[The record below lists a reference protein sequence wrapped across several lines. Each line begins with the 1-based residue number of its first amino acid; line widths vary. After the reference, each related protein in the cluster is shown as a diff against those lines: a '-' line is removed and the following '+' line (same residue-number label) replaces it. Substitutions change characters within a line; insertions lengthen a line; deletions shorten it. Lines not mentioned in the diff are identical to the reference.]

1 MKKVI
6 GFVCIICMISLYS
19 CSNQSSSLKESEKG
33 KPVVMIF
40 GDFKCSYCK
49 KVEENVMSQLKKKYI
64 DTNNV
69 KFQYVNLAFLGKD
82 SIIGSR
88 AQHAVNHYAPKY
100 SLQFQKLMFKQQQDE
115 DKQRITKK
123 LVDRQIDKLNISKE
137 DKKAIKKD
145 YKTNGSISW
154 KEAKKDQQI
163 AKDNHI
169 KQVPT
174 AFVKG
179 KKVED
184 PYHFSNYVELLENE

>member
-6 GFVCIICMISLYS
+6 GFVCIICMIALYS

-100 SLQFQKLMFKQQQDE
+100 SLQFQKSMFK
-115 DKQRITKK
+115 
-123 LVDRQIDKLNISKE
+123 
-137 DKKAIKKD
+137 
-145 YKTNGSISW
+145 
-154 KEAKKDQQI
+154 
-163 AKDNHI
+163 
-169 KQVPT
+169 
-174 AFVKG
+174 
-179 KKVED
+179 
-184 PYHFSNYVELLENE
+184 